1 MYTDTHLYTGRH
13 LSSLPHLRG
22 NEDFET
28 GGTKMSLEKINPF
41 QASPSA
47 FGDTV
52 FNELTFG
59 NFSLGSTV
67 WGKFSFKKSK

>member
-28 GGTKMSLEKINPF
+28 GGTKMSLEKNQSI
-41 QASPSA
+41 
-47 FGDTV
+47 
-52 FNELTFG
+52 
-59 NFSLGSTV
+59 LG
-67 WGKFSFKKSK
+67 KSKCFWGHGI

>member
-41 QASPSA
+41 
-47 FGDTV
+47 
-52 FNELTFG
+52 
-59 NFSLGSTV
+59 
-67 WGKFSFKKSK
+67 